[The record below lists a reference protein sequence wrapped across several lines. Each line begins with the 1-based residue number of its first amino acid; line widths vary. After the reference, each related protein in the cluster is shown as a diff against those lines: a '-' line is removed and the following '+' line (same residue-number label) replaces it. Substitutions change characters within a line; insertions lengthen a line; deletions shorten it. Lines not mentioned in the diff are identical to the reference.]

1 MRVAFIDQSS
11 QMGGVE
17 YSTLRVAQ
25 AIDKFR
31 FDPVIICPKEG
42 DLPNL
47 ARLAGIEVQIVSSPK
62 FPSVSFQFGKRYLA
76 NPFGFFLSAI
86 NVLRSAHRLEIH
98 LRAKPVDILITKGL
112 LAHFYAGIA
121 AFRLKIPCIWYIQE
135 EVDSKRAGGFYH
147 YLLMKCARSL
157 PAKIIVDAE
166 DLRDQFEGFSQDN
179 RFLQVISNG
188 VDTNQ
193 FAPFAGPERVKAKE
207 SFQISERALTIGQSG
222 RIIPLKGQDI
232 LLQAFMRIAK
242 DYPEIH
248 LLFVGGPLFGNRQFE
263 LALKDQV
270 EKNKLSE
277 RVTFTGFLPDVRQ
290 GLAAID
296 IYVHASVETDSPIS
310 VMEAMACGLA
320 VIVSG
325 VRGTTEMVIP
335 NQDALLFEPRNF
347 NVLAQ
352 DLEKLILSKKLRS
365 DLGKKARQSVID
377 RYSLY
382 HCVTQL
388 QEVIEEVYAC

>member
-25 AIDKFR
+25 AMDKSR

-47 ARLAGIEVQIVSSPK
+47 ARQAEIEVQIVSSPK
-62 FPSVSFQFGKRYLA
+62 FPSVSFHFEKRYLA

-86 NVLRSAHRLEIH
+86 NVLRAAHRLEIH
-98 LRAKPVDILITKGL
+98 LRANPVDVLITKGL

-147 YLLMKCARSL
+147 YLLTKCARYL

-166 DLRDQFEGFSQDN
+166 DLRDQFEEFSQNDL
-179 RFLQVISNG
+179 FLQVISNG

-193 FAPFAGPERVKAKE
+193 FTPFTDLKRVKAKE
-207 SFQISERALTIGQSG
+207 SLQISEHALTIGQSG

-232 LLQAFMRIAK
+232 LLKAFMKMAQ

-263 LALKDQV
+263 LALKDKV
-270 EKNKLSE
+270 EKSKLSE

-290 GLAAID
+290 GLAAMD

-310 VMEAMACGLA
+310 VLEAMACGLA

-335 NQDALLFEPRNF
+335 NQDALLFESRDF
-347 NVLAQ
+347 NALAQ
-352 DLEKLILSKKLRS
+352 NLEKLILSKKLRS

-388 QEVIEEVYAC
+388 QEVIEEVYAR